1 MKRIFSFILL
11 FGGVHLFAA
20 EMTEGLYDLRKG
32 MKPPPSLFDY
42 EAINKA
48 LFEDRKTE
56 ISELKRLKYL
66 LINGEIRLAR
76 LELMKLRN
84 SQSKLRPI
92 IDRYAG
98 ILEFVD
104 GKYEEAWKHFSAKE
118 LDSDFHFKKICSA
131 KTLTRIILNK
141 TDGLREDWSRCQLL
155 GLLNLNPQAQRW
167 MNILVDLKTIPAKGI
182 TRAPFE
188 RERFSRFEIDDL
200 KLILKLA
207 LYLNQET
214 TILPELT
221 DLTLEQLRDEEVR
234 ELVGAIY
241 FRVGSFVDSFKFVE
255 DLTSPNAENIKGNL
269 YILRKKYELA
279 YAQFKLALNQKEN
292 SQNAMERLLPLA
304 WVLQD
309 WENGAKYS
317 ERVFASPQTQI
328 NKLTLLAAFLT
339 EKGDYKAASEVLKE
353 INQKSIKANR
363 LEVTQLYSFVSM
375 MKNEPEIMK
384 KQAGRSCSQNDIIN
398 CWFLY
403 QLSQWDA
410 FPLTI
415 KRKDAVAFS
424 DITEKLTQSDID
436 EPLKENV
443 YINQLD
449 IEELDDKYIKLIPKS
464 P

>member
-1 MKRIFSFILL
+1 
-11 FGGVHLFAA
+11 
-20 EMTEGLYDLRKG
+20 MTEGLYDLRKG
-32 MKPPPSLFDY
+32 VKPPTSLFDY
-42 EAINKA
+42 EALNKA
-48 LFEDRKTE
+48 LFDDRKMEMT
-56 ISELKRLKYL
+56 ELKRIKYL

-76 LELMKLRN
+76 LELMKIRN
-84 SQSKLRPI
+84 SQSKLKPI
-92 IDRYAG
+92 IHRYTG

-104 GKYEEAWKHFSAKE
+104 GNYPEAWAHFSSPK
-118 LDSDFHFKKICSA
+118 LDSDTHFKKICSA
-131 KTLTRIILNK
+131 KTLTRVILNK

-155 GLLNLNPQAQRW
+155 GLLDLNPQAQRW

-214 TILPELT
+214 IVLPELT
-221 DLTLEQLRDEEVR
+221 DLTLEQLRNEEVR
-234 ELVGAIY
+234 ELVGMIY

-304 WVLQD
+304 WILED
-309 WENGAKYS
+309 WENGVKYS

-339 EKGDYKAASEVLKE
+339 EKGDYNGASKVLKE

-375 MKNEPEIMK
+375 MKNEPEVMT

-415 KRKDAVAFS
+415 NRKDPIKFEEVVTQLAQTE
-424 DITEKLTQSDID
+424 IT
-436 EPLKENV
+436 EPLKEKV
-443 YINQLD
+443 YINQID
-449 IEELDDKYIKLIPKS
+449 IEELDDKYIKLIPKT

>member
-1 MKRIFSFILL
+1 MNRIYCLILL
-11 FGGVHLFAA
+11 FGVFSAFGA

-32 MKPPPSLFDY
+32 VRPPPPLFDY
-42 EAINKA
+42 EALNKS
-48 LFEDRKTE
+48 LFEDRKME
-56 ISELKRLKYL
+56 ITELKRIKYL

-76 LELMKLRN
+76 LELAKIRN
-84 SQSKLRPI
+84 SQSKLKPI
-92 IDRYAG
+92 IHRYAG

-104 GKYEEAWKHFSAKE
+104 GNYSEAWKHFSARE
-118 LDSDFHFKKICSA
+118 LDSDSHFKKICTA
-131 KTLTRIILNK
+131 KTLTRIILDK
-141 TDGLREDWSRCQLL
+141 TIGLREDWSRCQLL

-167 MNILVDLKTIPAKGI
+167 MDILVDLKTIPAKGI

-207 LYLNQET
+207 LYLNQES
-214 TILPELT
+214 IVLPELT

-234 ELVGAIY
+234 ELVGTIY

-304 WVLQD
+304 WILQD
-309 WENGAKYS
+309 WENGARYS

-339 EKGDYKAASEVLKE
+339 EKGDYASAAEVLKD
-353 INQKSIKANR
+353 INQRSIKANR

-375 MKNEPEIMK
+375 MRNEPEMMR
-384 KQAGRSCSQNDIIN
+384 KQAGRSCSQNDVIN

-403 QLSQWDA
+403 QLTQWDA

-415 KRKDAVAFS
+415 KRKDKINFRDQIAQADS
-424 DITEKLTQSDID
+424 
-436 EPLKENV
+436 LKEEV

-449 IEELDDKYIKLIPKS
+449 IEELDDKYIKLIPKT

>member
-1 MKRIFSFILL
+1 
-11 FGGVHLFAA
+11 
-20 EMTEGLYDLRKG
+20 MTEGLYDLRKG

>member
-1 MKRIFSFILL
+1 MNRIFCLILL
-11 FGGVHLFAA
+11 FGAFSAFGG
-20 EMTEGLYDLRKG
+20 EMTKGLYDLRKG
-32 MKPPPSLFDY
+32 VRPPPPLFDF

-48 LFEDRKTE
+48 LFEDRKME
-56 ISELKRLKYL
+56 MAELKRIKYL
-66 LINGEIRLAR
+66 LINGETRLAR
-76 LELMKLRN
+76 LELMKIRN
-84 SQSKLRPI
+84 SQSKLKPI
-92 IDRYAG
+92 IHRYAG

-104 GKYEEAWKHFSAKE
+104 GNYPEAWKHFSVKD
-118 LDSDFHFKKICSA
+118 LDSDFHFKKICTA
-131 KTLTRIILNK
+131 KTLTRVILDK

-155 GLLNLNPQAQRW
+155 GLLDLNPQAQRW
-167 MNILVDLKTIPAKGI
+167 MDILVNLKTIPTKGI
-182 TRAPFE
+182 TKAPFE

-207 LYLNQET
+207 LYLNQESAV
-214 TILPELT
+214 LPELT
-221 DLTLEQLRDEEVR
+221 DLTLEQLRDQEVR
-234 ELVGAIY
+234 ELVGTIY

-304 WVLQD
+304 WILQD
-309 WENGAKYS
+309 WDNGVKYS

-339 EKGDYKAASEVLKE
+339 EKGDFDAAAKVLKE

-363 LEVTQLYSFVSM
+363 REVTQLYSFVSM
-375 MKNEPEIMK
+375 MRNDPEMMR
-384 KQAGRSCSQNDIIN
+384 KQAGRSCTQNDVIN

-415 KRKDAVAFS
+415 KRKDGIKFS
-424 DITEKLTQSDID
+424 DEFAKLTQTDMTK
-436 EPLKENV
+436 PLKEEV

-449 IEELDDKYIKLIPKS
+449 IEELDDKYIKLIPKT

>member
-1 MKRIFSFILL
+1 MILL
-11 FGGVHLFAA
+11 LGSFSVLSA

-32 MKPPPSLFDY
+32 MKPPPSLLDY
-42 EAINKA
+42 EALNKA
-48 LFEDRKTE
+48 LFDDRKMEMT
-56 ISELKRLKYL
+56 ELKRIKYL
-66 LINGEIRLAR
+66 LINGEVRLAR
-76 LELMKLRN
+76 LELMKIRN
-84 SQSKLRPI
+84 SQSHLKPI
-92 IDRYAG
+92 IHRYAG

-104 GKYEEAWKHFSAKE
+104 GNYKDAWEHFSAKD
-118 LDSDFHFKKICSA
+118 LDQDSHFKKICTA
-131 KTLTRIILNK
+131 KTLTRIILDK

-155 GLLNLNPQAQRW
+155 GLLDLNPQAQRW
-167 MNILVDLKTIPAKGI
+167 MNILVDLKTIPAKGM

-188 RERFSRFEIDDL
+188 RQRFSRFEMDDL

-207 LYLNQET
+207 LYLNQENT
-214 TILPELT
+214 VLPELT

-234 ELVGAIY
+234 ELVGSIY
-241 FRVGSFVDSFKFVE
+241 FRVGSFVDSFKFLE

-304 WVLQD
+304 WILED

-317 ERVFASPQTQI
+317 ERVFSSPQTQI
-328 NKLTLLAAFLT
+328 NRLTLLAAFLT
-339 EKGDYKAASEVLKE
+339 EKGDYEGASQVLKE

-375 MKNEPEIMK
+375 MKNEPEVMK

-415 KRKDAVAFS
+415 KRKDGIKFTDEVS
-424 DITEKLTQSDID
+424 KLAQSDFG
-436 EPLKENV
+436 EPLQETV

-449 IEELDDKYIKLIPKS
+449 IEELDDKYIKLVPKT